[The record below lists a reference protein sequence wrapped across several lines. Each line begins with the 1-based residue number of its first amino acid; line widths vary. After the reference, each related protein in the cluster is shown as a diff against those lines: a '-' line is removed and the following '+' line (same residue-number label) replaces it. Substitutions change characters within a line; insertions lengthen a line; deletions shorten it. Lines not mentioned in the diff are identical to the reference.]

1 MDEVLLGKTAT
12 IERCLRR
19 IEEEYRGHEAELFT
33 NYTRQDAIVL
43 NLLRAC
49 EASIGLAIYLVR
61 LHHLG
66 LPQSSRDAF
75 RLLQEA
81 GLISP
86 GLTRRMQLMVGFRNV
101 AIHDYQALS
110 LPILKTILEEHLSDF
125 IKFTTA
131 LLRHTDPKGRWGD

>member
-19 IEEEYRGHEAELFT
+19 IEEEYRGREEELFA

-49 EASIGLAIYLVR
+49 EASIDLAMYLVR

-75 RLLQEA
+75 RLLREA
-81 GLISP
+81 GFISP
-86 GLTRRMQLMVGFRNV
+86 DLTRRMQLMVGFRNV
-101 AIHDYQALS
+101 AVHDYQALS
-110 LPILKTILEEHLSDF
+110 LPILKTILEERLSDF
-125 IKFTTA
+125 VEFTTA
-131 LLRHTDPKGRWGD
+131 LWRHTDPQG